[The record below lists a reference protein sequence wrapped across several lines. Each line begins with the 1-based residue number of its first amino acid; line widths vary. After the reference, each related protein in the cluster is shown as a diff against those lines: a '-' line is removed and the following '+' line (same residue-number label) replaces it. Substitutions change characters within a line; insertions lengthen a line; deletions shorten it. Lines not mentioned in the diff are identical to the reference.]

1 MSLLGSLSFGFNIEW
16 LNIQYWND
24 KKSLELNLV
33 KSLGESDKLF
43 VYIAYRFW
51 SVLSFCSFYSVVLEK
66 VIELDMMWLS
76 QVTVS

>member
-16 LNIQYWND
+16 LNIQYWNG

-33 KSLGESDKLF
+33 KSLGESDELF

-51 SVLSFCSFYSVVLEK
+51 SVLSLCSFYSVVLEK

-76 QVTVS
+76 QVTAS